1 MLDALNPSHHKA
13 MSQGKA
19 ISPSVTMKIR
29 GLTLME
35 LMVTVAIMAILLVLA
50 VPSFNAF
57 LARGRLSGAAEG
69 LALDLQ
75 LAKSEAV
82 RRSADVTISFSP
94 VGAWCYGAV
103 VSITACDC
111 TDQVP
116 LCSLRRVDST
126 AYSGVTMDA
135 TSFTGNATT
144 FSARLGMAS
153 PGWVNLTHPAAGTLQ
168 VSVGEPEQTTPSSQ
182 VRICSTSGAL
192 GHYPACP

>member
-1 MLDALNPSHHKA
+1 MLVALNPHQDKPV
-13 MSQGKA
+13 SQGKA
-19 ISPSVTMKIR
+19 ISPSMIMKPR
-29 GLTLME
+29 GLTLIE

-69 LALDLQ
+69 LAQDLQ
-75 LAKSEAV
+75 LAKSEAL
-82 RRSADVTISFSP
+82 RSNADVTISFSP

-103 VSITACDC
+103 VSTTACDC

-116 LCSLRRVDST
+116 PCSLRRVDST

-153 PGWVNLTHPAAGTLQ
+153 PGWVDLTHPNAGTLR
-168 VSVGEPEQTTPSSQ
+168 VSVGEAGQTTPSSQ
-182 VRICSTSGAL
+182 VRICSTSGGL
-192 GHYPACP
+192 GHHPACP

>member
-1 MLDALNPSHHKA
+1 MLDALNPRQDKPV
-13 MSQGKA
+13 SQGKA
-19 ISPSVTMKIR
+19 ISPSMTMKMR

-35 LMVTVAIMAILLVLA
+35 LMVTVVIMAILLVLA

-69 LALDLQ
+69 LAQDLQ
-75 LAKSEAV
+75 LAKSEAL
-82 RRSADVTISFSP
+82 RSNADVTISFSP
-94 VGAWCYGAV
+94 VGAWCYGTV
-103 VSITACDC
+103 VSTTACDC

-116 LCSLRRVDST
+116 PCSLRRVDST

-153 PGWVNLTHPAAGTLQ
+153 PGWVNLTHPDAGTLR

-182 VRICSTSGAL
+182 VRICSTSGGL
-192 GHYPACP
+192 GHHPACP